1 MTRAGIEHRD
11 GPPAWAA
18 IGAPLVGVP
27 LLVMLLAVATP
38 ADRAPA
44 SEPDGAARTE
54 ALEVQP
60 ADADLD
66 PDRVELDGTLR
77 EG

>member
-1 MTRAGIEHRD
+1 MIRAGIGHRE
-11 GPPAWAA
+11 GPPVWAA

-27 LLVMLLAVATP
+27 LLVMLLAVAVP

-44 SEPDGAARTE
+44 SEPDGAVRSE
-54 ALEVQP
+54 VVEVQP
-60 ADADLD
+60 ADVDLEVDAAD
-66 PDRVELDGTLR
+66 RDGVLR